1 MPARARC
8 TTSER
13 ALTALAAFWDFGSG
27 RRDPRTEVE
36 RSLRGQRL
44 YATQPPRIVQVDEL
58 AVGRALWPLLPED
71 RFDKGPIVGGGG
83 RWTLAA
89 DVRLDARDELGA
101 ELGIAPTAAR
111 QLSDSDLVMR
121 AIERWEEDAIPRL
134 IGDFALI
141 LWDSAEHR
149 LILARDVQGRRPLHY
164 HKRDRAIAIASM
176 PKGLLALADVP
187 NEPDEEAVAEF
198 LAILPERTP
207 RSFFRGIERVV
218 PGEILVFTP
227 QSATRRQYWQF
238 EPKPLR
244 LRDEEYL
251 EAIREMLD
259 RAVSAQLR
267 GAGLKVG
274 SQLSGGLD
282 SSSVTATAARLMA
295 PDGKVIAFTSAPRQG
310 FEAPEFTG
318 RFNDESGHAAALA
331 ALYPNIDHVV
341 LRGNRRSPLAALD
354 RNFLLYDRPALNLC
368 NNVWIE
374 GFLELGKERGL
385 NVMLIA
391 EFGNMTI
398 SYTGLE
404 GLAEMLARGRLLRL
418 ARESI
423 RLRRNGMR
431 LLSIGAYSVGP
442 FLPRSLWRG
451 FNRIA
456 GRRVGIRDWSAV
468 RPDRL
473 AQLER
478 SARARG
484 NNLSNTNWRD
494 SVAMRKWMY
503 GLIDDGNFMK
513 GHLAGWGIDTRDPT
527 LDRRLVE
534 LCLSIPIDQYVKH
547 GQSRALARR
556 AFADRLPSIIVE
568 ETRKGYQAAD
578 WHEGFLAALPDAAAE
593 ADRIA
598 SLPAASS
605 ILDTERLRDLLKNAG
620 KADLNSWRGE
630 ADYRLAL
637 LRGISAGHF
646 LRKASGAN

>member
-1 MPARARC
+1 
-8 TTSER
+8 
-13 ALTALAAFWDFGSG
+13 
-27 RRDPRTEVE
+27 
-36 RSLRGQRL
+36 
-44 YATQPPRIVQVDEL
+44 
-58 AVGRALWPLLPED
+58 
-71 RFDKGPIVGGGG
+71 
-83 RWTLAA
+83 
-89 DVRLDARDELGA
+89 VRLDSRDELGA
-101 ELGIAPTAAR
+101 ELGIVAADAR
-111 QLSDSDLVMR
+111 QFSDSDLVMR
-121 AIERWEEDAIPRL
+121 AIERWQEDAISRL

-141 LWDSAEHR
+141 LWDAAEHR

-164 HKRDRAIAIASM
+164 HRQDRFIAIASM
-176 PKGLLALADVP
+176 PKGLLALPEIP
-187 NEPDEEAVAEF
+187 NEADEEAVAEF
-198 LAILPERTP
+198 LAVLPERTP

-218 PGEILVFTP
+218 PGEILVFER
-227 QSATRRQYWQF
+227 QSARRTQYWQF

-244 LRDEEYL
+244 LRDDEYL
-251 EAIREMLD
+251 EATREMLD

-267 GAGLKVG
+267 GAGSKVG
-274 SQLSGGLD
+274 SHLSGGLD

-295 PDGKVIAFTSAPRQG
+295 PKGKVIAFTSAPRAG
-310 FEAPEFTG
+310 FEGPEFYG

-331 ALYPNIDHVV
+331 ALYPNIEHVV

-374 GFLELGKERGL
+374 GFLDLAKERDL

-404 GLAEMLARGRLLRL
+404 GLAEMLAGGRLIRL
-418 ARESI
+418 TREAMS
-423 RLRRNGMR
+423 LRRNGMR
-431 LLSIGAYSVGP
+431 ALSIGAYAVGP
-442 FLPRSLWRG
+442 FLPRRLWRG
-451 FNRIA
+451 INRLA

-468 RPDRL
+468 RADRIG
-473 AQLER
+473 QLER
-478 SARARG
+478 AARARG
-484 NNLSNTNWRD
+484 NDLSNANWRD

-503 GLIDDGNFMK
+503 GLIDDGNVLK
-513 GHLAGWGIDTRDPT
+513 GQLAGWGIDTRDPT

-534 LCLSIPIDQYVKH
+534 LCLSIPIEQYLKG
-547 GQSRALARR
+547 GQSRALVRR
-556 AFADRLPSIIVE
+556 AFADRLPRVIVE

-578 WHEGFLAALPDAAAE
+578 WHEGLLAALPDAAAE

-598 SLPAASS
+598 NVPAASS
-605 ILDTERLRDLLKNAG
+605 ILDTDRLRQLLGETG
-620 KADLNSWRGE
+620 KTDWNSWSAE